1 MSGKTFPTDEGLET
15 AMWLLTYSNFIE
27 DALVGVTQDF
37 TISFWSKSSEL
48 KFGFNSNEIIGCDF
62 ATLIPNNKKDEY
74 EDKIFNTKNGEAVIE
89 FETIAITKDG
99 KEMDVS
105 LSMYPISEK
114 EDVKGALIV
123 FKDKSEVKE
132 LTRRLNEMENLKC
145 HAEEA
150 NRAKTQFLANVSHEL
165 RTPMNGI
172 LGMLQLLELS
182 NNNPENDRYIKML
195 KESAKILSQ
204 VINDILDISKIESGT
219 ITLNNE
225 PFNLRQTVSN
235 IYNHLL
241 VTGNSKGLEVGFYL
255 DPKIDFS
262 VIGDELK
269 LKQILTNLIDNAIK
283 FTEKGYVSFRIN
295 QLHSNQNSELIEF
308 VIKDSGS
315 GVDDSFK
322 EKIFQNFVQGDMTT
336 NKRYKGTGL
345 GLSISKKLANII
357 GGDIDFES
365 NIGVGSS
372 FYFRCSF
379 DKNNLTNKNHKEE
392 NKETSNNLF
401 DREIKKK
408 KVILCIED
416 NLIDQEI
423 YEGIIK
429 RKGYIYVPA
438 YNGEEALN
446 ILKNDKVDLI
456 LMDIQLPK
464 INGFEI
470 TKIIRKIDN
479 LKDIPIIATTA
490 YALYED
496 RDKCLHAGMNDYIS
510 KPFDL
515 DTLYNLLEMY

>member
-1 MSGKTFPTDEGLET
+1 MNGKTNLTDKELET
-15 AMWLLTYSNFIE
+15 ATWLLTYLNFIE
-27 DALVGVTQDF
+27 EALVGITKDF
-37 TISFWSKSSEL
+37 TISFWSKSAEHKL
-48 KFGFNSNEIIGCDF
+48 GFNSNEIIGSDI
-62 ATLIPNNKKDEY
+62 ATLIPSNKKDEY
-74 EDKIFNTKNGEAVIE
+74 KEKIFNIKNGESVIE
-89 FETIAITKDG
+89 FETLVISKDG
-99 KEMDVS
+99 KEIEVL
-105 LSMYPISEK
+105 LSIYPIFEK
-114 EDVKGALIV
+114 DEIKGALMV
-123 FKDKSEVKE
+123 FKDRSEVKE
-132 LTRRLNEMENLKC
+132 LTRRLNEMENLKYQ
-145 HAEEA
+145 AEEA

-182 NNNPENDRYIKML
+182 NNNLENNRYMKML

-225 PFNLRQTVSN
+225 PFDLRQTVYN
-235 IYNHLL
+235 VYNHLL
-241 VTGNSKGLEVGFYL
+241 VTGNAKGLEVGFYL

-295 QLHSNQNSELIEF
+295 QLYSDENSEFIEF
-308 VIKDSGS
+308 MIKDSGS

-322 EKIFQNFVQGDMTT
+322 EKIFQNFVQGDITS
-336 NKRYKGTGL
+336 NKRHKGTGL
-345 GLSISKKLANII
+345 GLSISKKLANIM

-365 NIGVGSS
+365 NIGVGSI

-379 DKNNLTNKNHKEE
+379 NKYNLMNKNYQEGNE
-392 NKETSNNLF
+392 VSNNLL
-401 DREIKKK
+401 DKEIKKE

-416 NLIDQEI
+416 NIIDQEVFG
-423 YEGIIK
+423 GIIK
-429 RKGYIYVPA
+429 RKGYKYIPA

-446 ILKNDKVDLI
+446 ILKNNKVDLI

-470 TKIIRKIDN
+470 TKIIRNIDN

-496 RDKCLHAGMNDYIS
+496 RDKCLHAGMNDYIA

-515 DTLYNLLEMY
+515 ESLSNLIEFY